1 MPPLRHAIW
10 VVETTASRLPPR
22 LRALLSC
29 VLSVLKAIVKGA
41 DIGRDGGKDMA
52 WVKMP
57 NERHCRTCGVVVEQW
72 VLLKG
77 PGHQVAEATFCPVCY
92 PDVKRVFDT
101 PETSRAAA

>member
-22 LRALLSC
+22 LRDLLSC

-57 NERHCRTCGVVVEQW
+57 NERHCRTCGAIVQHW
-72 VLLKG
+72 VLLKRARRKS
-77 PGHQVAEATFCPVCY
+77 AEATFCAVCY
-92 PDVKRVFDT
+92 PDVERIFHT
-101 PETSRAAA
+101 PEAARDAA

>member
-1 MPPLRHAIW
+1 MER
-10 VVETTASRLPPR
+10 
-22 LRALLSC
+22 
-29 VLSVLKAIVKGA
+29 
-41 DIGRDGGKDMA
+41 DMA
-52 WVKMP
+52 WVKTAD
-57 NERHCRTCGVVVEQW
+57 ERRCGTCGVVVEQW

>member
-1 MPPLRHAIW
+1 VPPLRHAIW

-22 LRALLSC
+22 LRDLLSC

-41 DIGRDGGKDMA
+41 DIGGDGGKDMA

-77 PGHQVAEATFCPVCY
+77 PGHQVAEATFCPVCH

-101 PETSRAAA
+101 PETSRVPA